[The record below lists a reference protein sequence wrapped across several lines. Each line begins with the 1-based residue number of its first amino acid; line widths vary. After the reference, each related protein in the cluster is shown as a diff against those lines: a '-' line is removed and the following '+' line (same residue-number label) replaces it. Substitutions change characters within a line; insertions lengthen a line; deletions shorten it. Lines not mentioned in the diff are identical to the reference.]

1 MRPVTH
7 CGILELL
14 ARTVI
19 SNQVG
24 GNMSS
29 KAAASIV
36 GMMAIALY
44 SGLGM
49 AAADPYQLNLPEPQT
64 IIARQIY
71 DQHTMLLWICLAI
84 FIGVFGVMFYSV
96 LKHRKSVGY
105 KAANFHHSTTVEII
119 WTIIPF
125 FILVGMA
132 FPATKTI
139 IAMKDT
145 SSPDITIKTTG
156 YQWKWGYDYLTG
168 EGEGI
173 SFLSNLATPRAQIEN
188 ASPKEENYLLEV
200 DNPVVVPVG
209 KKVRIIITAND
220 VLHAWWVPALGVK
233 QDAIPGYIRDAW
245 FTIDKPGTY
254 RGQCAEL
261 CGKDHGFMPI
271 VVEAVE
277 PEKYTQWVAEQK
289 SKSAAAVV
297 DVSKEFTMDELKA
310 EGEKVYAANCVACH
324 QANGKGIP
332 GTFAALDGSK
342 VATGPKA
349 GHIDIVMNGKTGT
362 AMAAFKH
369 LSDVQIAAVVTY
381 ERNAWGNA
389 AGDVV
394 QPSEINEFRK

>member
-1 MRPVTH
+1 
-7 CGILELL
+7 
-14 ARTVI
+14 
-19 SNQVG
+19 
-24 GNMSS
+24 MSS

>member
-1 MRPVTH
+1 
-7 CGILELL
+7 
-14 ARTVI
+14 
-19 SNQVG
+19 
-24 GNMSS
+24 MSS
-29 KAAASIV
+29 KATAALIGV
-36 GMMAIALY
+36 LTLALY
-44 SGLGM
+44 SGLSM
-49 AAADPYQLNLPEPQT
+49 AAPDPYQLNLQQPQS
-64 IIARQIY
+64 IIAQQTY
-71 DQHTMLLWICLAI
+71 DQHTMVLWVCLVI

-96 LKHRKSVGY
+96 LKHRKDAGY

-125 FILVGMA
+125 FILIGMA
-132 FPATKTI
+132 YPATKTI

-156 YQWKWGYDYLTG
+156 YQWKWGYDYLIG

-173 SFLSNLATPRAQIEN
+173 SFLSNLSTPRAQIEN
-188 ASPKEENYLLEV
+188 KEPKGEHYLLEV
-200 DNPVVVPVG
+200 DNPLVVPVG
-209 KKVRIIITAND
+209 KKVRILLTAND

-233 QDAIPGYIRDAW
+233 QDAIPGFIRDVW
-245 FTIDKPGTY
+245 FNVDKPGTY

-261 CGKDHGFMPI
+261 CGKEHGFMPI
-271 VVEAVE
+271 VVVALE
-277 PEKYTQWVAEQK
+277 PEKYTQWVAEQTK
-289 SKSAAAVV
+289 KSAATAV
-297 DVSKEFTMDELKA
+297 DVNKVFTADELKA

-342 VATGPKA
+342 IATGPKA
-349 GHIDIVMNGKTGT
+349 EHLNIVMNGKNGT

-381 ERNAWGNA
+381 ERNAWGNT

-394 QPSEINEFRK
+394 QPSEINDLRK